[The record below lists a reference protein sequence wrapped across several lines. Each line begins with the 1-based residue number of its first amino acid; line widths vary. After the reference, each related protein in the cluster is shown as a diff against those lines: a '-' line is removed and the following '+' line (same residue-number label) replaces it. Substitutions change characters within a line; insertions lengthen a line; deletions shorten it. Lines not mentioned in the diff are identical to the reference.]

1 MPEVPDTSVQCWT
14 SLPPCSFPCAVGA
27 CEGPRHPAGKGSAS
41 PLFTLLPLLE
51 DMKRKTE
58 PAHGHACYPQ
68 DVLPTNQKTF
78 KHLCSTNMIKPLS
91 SLYALKQHWG
101 HNAAFG
107 LNIRVDLQ
115 TAGPLETV
123 NGNNFVSRWQSQPL
137 PNCSVLQPSTSQAH
151 TNQLFNVGM
160 SWRSSTHLGFPSSG
174 AVYPHLLHGP
184 YLWFIAI
191 IPDFRVTMWRPYVLV
206 KHQCLGD
213 FCEKLI
219 FWFLEF
225 ASPVNSIPVNIT

>member
-1 MPEVPDTSVQCWT
+1 MCVSCVNAQLPREEGCQKSQPPLYSVEHP
-14 SLPPCSFPCAVGA
+14 SLPAPFPVLWEPVRDPGILQGKAVQVPCSHFCL
-27 CEGPRHPAGKGSAS
+27 CWR
-41 PLFTLLPLLE
+41 
-51 DMKRKTE
+51 MKRKTE

-78 KHLCSTNMIKPLS
+78 KHLSSTNMIKPLS
-91 SLYALKQHWG
+91 SLNALKQHWG
-101 HNAAFG
+101 HNTAFG
-107 LNIRVDLQ
+107 LNIKVDLQ

-137 PNCSVLQPSTSQAH
+137 PNCFVLQPSRSQAH

-160 SWRSSTHLGFPSSG
+160 SWRSSTHLSFPSSG

-191 IPDFRVTMWRPYVLV
+191 ISDFRVTMWRPYVLV
-206 KHQCLGD
+206 WG
-213 FCEKLI
+213 
-219 FWFLEF
+219 
-225 ASPVNSIPVNIT
+225 IPVRSWFSGS